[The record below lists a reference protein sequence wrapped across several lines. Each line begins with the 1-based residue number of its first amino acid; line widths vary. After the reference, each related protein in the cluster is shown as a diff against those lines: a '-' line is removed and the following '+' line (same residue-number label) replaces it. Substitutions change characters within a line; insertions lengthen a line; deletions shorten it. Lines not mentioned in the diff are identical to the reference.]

1 MNLVQISAYACID
14 STSLS
19 LKLIKLWFSKKK
31 ILKWNLAKNNQ
42 DKQKSVHMIMMEN
55 LKIKIDHQYL
65 FIVILFLIVVVK
77 ETMNESISI
86 AAAKI
91 K

>member
-1 MNLVQISAYACID
+1 
-14 STSLS
+14 
-19 LKLIKLWFSKKK
+19 
-31 ILKWNLAKNNQ
+31 
-42 DKQKSVHMIMMEN
+42 MIMMEN